1 MMKNPCDTTHRKN
14 ARDVQQRVFIL
25 VIADRGIVSHAKVF
39 LAKAEAE
46 NALIAYLRD
55 YEAYKGPNDITAV
68 WRWLGEHDERLSVEI
83 VEQSDFHAQVKAQE
97 ALRRIHDAL
106 YLDLNEHGPFYNPDK
121 SWSPDTLDAIAEV
134 VRPLFHQPPGSAA
147 RDDPDDPEELTP
159 KDRAEFVRRIEQV
172 SPYEEGLDAQ
182 DNMVCPSE
190 FITDLLTDIRHYCDV
205 KDVDFHACDR
215 SAYNHYLKEREHGKE
230 APNG

>member
-1 MMKNPCDTTHRKN
+1 MKRSYSKDAK
-14 ARDVQQRVFIL
+14 QQLFIL
-25 VIADRGIVSHAKVF
+25 AIADRGIVSHAKAF
-39 LAKAEAE
+39 A
-46 NALIAYLRD
+46 
-55 YEAYKGPNDITAV
+55 
-68 WRWLGEHDERLSVEI
+68 DERLAQKALVEYLRKYHLYDGPNHI
-83 VEQSDFHAQVKAQE
+83 QDVIEWLNQHDEYLDVKIEAQE
-97 ALRRIHDAL
+97 ASAAGVVKALQRVHNLL
-106 YLDLNEHGPFYNPDK
+106 YLDSGPEGEFHNPDK
-121 SWSPDTLDAIAEV
+121 EWSPDTLDAIAEI
-134 VRPLFHQPPGSAA
+134 VRPLFPQPSISGA

-230 APNG
+230 VPNG